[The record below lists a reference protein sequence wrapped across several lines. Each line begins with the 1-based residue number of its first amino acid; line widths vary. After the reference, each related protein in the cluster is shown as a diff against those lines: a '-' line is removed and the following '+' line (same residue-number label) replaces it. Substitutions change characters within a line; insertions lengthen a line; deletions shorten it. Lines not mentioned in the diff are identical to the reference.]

1 MNAQD
6 LASLEARRRALET
19 RICNRI
25 HHVTELGELDA
36 LREAVL
42 GRPQRAQRNVMSPE
56 DGDQTK

>member
-19 RICNRI
+19 RIRNRI
-25 HHVTELGELDA
+25 HHVAELGELDA

-42 GRPQRAQRNVMSPE
+42 GRTQRAQRNVTSPG